1 MFDIGGL
8 FYFQRGL
15 KLFKS
20 TVRLLLFLP
29 IVLMITVT
37 FAQEP
42 KKRMVFLGD
51 SLTEGYGVAQSKAYP
66 ALLQNKFDEEK
77 KNWIVVNAGVSGSTT
92 ASALPRLQWQ
102 LKNKTDIV
110 IIALG
115 ANDGLRGLK
124 IEDSEKNLAKAIDFA
139 KSKNVKVLLA
149 GIMVPPN
156 YGKEYGDR
164 FAKMY
169 VNLSK
174 KHKVKL
180 LPFLLKDVGGVT
192 NMNLADGIHP
202 NEKGHEVM
210 AKTVYEFI
218 KGEL

>member
-1 MFDIGGL
+1 MI
-8 FYFQRGL
+8 
-15 KLFKS
+15 KS
-20 TVRLLLFLP
+20 VVLSLSFLLF
-29 IVLMITVT
+29 TGAST
-37 FAQEP
+37 FAQES
-42 KKRMVFLGD
+42 KKRMVILGD
-51 SLTEGYGVAQSKAYP
+51 SLTEGYGVAQTKAFP
-66 ALLQNKFDEEK
+66 DLLQNKIEAEK
-77 KNWIVVNAGVSGSTT
+77 KNWTVTNAGVSGSTT
-92 ASALPRLQWQ
+92 ASALSRLQWQ

-110 IIALG
+110 VIALG

-124 IEDSEKNLAKAIDFA
+124 IEDSEKNLAKAIEYA

-156 YGKEYGDR
+156 YGKDYGDR

-180 LPFLLKDVGGVT
+180 LPFLLKDVGGVAS
-192 NMNLADGIHP
+192 MNLADGIHP

-210 AKTVYEFI
+210 AATMYEFV

>member
-1 MFDIGGL
+1 M
-8 FYFQRGL
+8 L
-15 KLFKS
+15 KS
-20 TVRLLLFLP
+20 VVLLLLA
-29 IVLMITVT
+29 LTTST
-37 FAQEP
+37 FAEAP

-51 SLTEGYGVAQSKAYP
+51 SLTEGYGVAQAKAYP
-66 ALLQNKFDEEK
+66 ALLQTKFDEEK
-77 KNWIVVNAGVSGSTT
+77 KNWTIVNAGVSGSTT
-92 ASALPRLQWQ
+92 ASALSRLQWQ
-102 LKNKTDIV
+102 LKNKTDLV

-156 YGKEYGDR
+156 YGKEYSDR

-174 KHKVKL
+174 KQKVKL
-180 LPFLLKDVGGVT
+180 LPFLLKDVGGVPS
-192 NMNLADGIHP
+192 MNLADGIHP

-210 AKTVYEFI
+210 AKTMYEFI